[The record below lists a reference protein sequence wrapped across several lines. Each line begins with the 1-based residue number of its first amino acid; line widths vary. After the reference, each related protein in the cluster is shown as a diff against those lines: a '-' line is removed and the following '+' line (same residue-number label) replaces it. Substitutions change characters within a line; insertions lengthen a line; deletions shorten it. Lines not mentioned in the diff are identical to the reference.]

1 MSDAIETQRSYLHDN
16 VLLPLIDHY
25 ISKIFSFCGIYISM
39 SHSRFMM
46 LATLFQGGLLLSGIV
61 IAHWLGISLN
71 IDWSTTSI
79 VRGVLATFPMLI
91 FLWWVL
97 LTNWKPLRDLR
108 DTLVEQLGPLLAQCS
123 LIDLIYL
130 SILAGVSEEI
140 LFRGA
145 IQNGLLAFGLWSALI
160 LTNLIF
166 GICHA
171 ASFTYFLYAM
181 AAGFYLTAVAGI
193 SPQNLL
199 PAILTHSLYD
209 FVALRIVQ
217 QRAISFERDRDEEEV
232 P

>member
-1 MSDAIETQRSYLHDN
+1 
-16 VLLPLIDHY
+16 
-25 ISKIFSFCGIYISM
+25 M

-71 IDWSTTSI
+71 MHWSTTSI
-79 VRGVLATFPMLI
+79 VRGVLATLPMLV

-97 LTNWKPLRDLR
+97 LTTWKPLRDLR
-108 DTLVEQLGPLLAQCS
+108 EILVEQLGPLLARCS
-123 LIDLIYL
+123 LVDLIYL

-145 IQNGLLAFGLWSALI
+145 IQNGLLGLGLWPALI

-171 ASFTYFLYAM
+171 ASFTYFLYAL

-209 FVALRIVQ
+209 FVALRVVQ
-217 QRAISFERDRDEEEV
+217 QRAISFKMNRSEEEDQQSHGET
-232 P
+232 PSIGQPSDEDFSEIS

>member
-1 MSDAIETQRSYLHDN
+1 MI
-16 VLLPLIDHY
+16 
-25 ISKIFSFCGIYISM
+25 
-39 SHSRFMM
+39 

-61 IAHWLGISLN
+61 IAHWLEISLN
-71 IDWSTTSI
+71 ISWSTSAMI
-79 VRGVLATFPMLI
+79 RGVLATLPMLV

-97 LTNWKPLRDLR
+97 LTTWKPLRDLR
-108 DTLVEQLGPLLAQCS
+108 EILIEQLGPLLAQCS
-123 LIDLIYL
+123 LVDLIYL

-145 IQNGLLAFGLWSALI
+145 IQNGFLGFGLCTSVL

-171 ASFTYFLYAM
+171 ASFTYFLYAL

-199 PAILTHSLYD
+199 PAILTHALYD
-209 FVALRIVQ
+209 FVALRVVQ
-217 QRAISFERDRDEEEV
+217 KRAISFEMNRDEEEGQQSHRES
-232 P
+232 PDLDQPSDGDFSEII